1 MPGETRRALVIED
14 DGDIR
19 DLLVAALSQGGFEV
33 EEAGEGRLGIER
45 ARSFAPDLVTLD
57 LSLPDVDGI
66 EVCREIRGFS
76 DAYLVIITA
85 KAEEVDRLIGL
96 EVGADDYLT
105 KPFSPR
111 ELRARVAAMFRR
123 PRNSTPAP
131 VATVLEQNEVL
142 SHGELHVDLDARE
155 ARLAGQLLELTK
167 IEFELLATLLSS
179 PGRVW
184 QRETLLN
191 RVWQTEWLGDTH
203 LVDVHMAN
211 LRRKL
216 GDSAQDARW
225 IKTVRGVGYRLGS
238 G

>member
-19 DLLVAALSQGGFEV
+19 ELLVTALTQGGFAV
-33 EEAGEGRLGIER
+33 ESTGQGSAGVDM
-45 ARSFAPDLVTLD
+45 ARRSLPDLVTLD

-76 DAYLVIITA
+76 DAYIVIITA
-85 KAEEVDRLIGL
+85 KTEEVDRLIGL

-123 PRNSTPAP
+123 PRTRAEETEGPGS
-131 VATVLEQNEVL
+131 NEVL
-142 SHGELHVDLDARE
+142 SHGELEVDLDARE
-155 ARLAGQLLELTK
+155 ARLSGEQLELTR
-167 IEFELLATLLSS
+167 IEFDLLTTLLSN

-184 QRETLLN
+184 PRDTLLN
-191 RVWQTEWLGDTH
+191 RVWQTDWLGDTH

-216 GDSAQDARW
+216 GDNAQQARW
-225 IKTVRGVGYRLGS
+225 IRTVRGVGYRLGP

>member
-1 MPGETRRALVIED
+1 MPDEARLALVIED
-14 DGDIR
+14 DDDIR
-19 DLLVAALSQGGFEV
+19 QLLVATLTQGGFTVKET
-33 EEAGEGRLGIER
+33 GFGRLGITI
-45 ARSFAPDLVTLD
+45 AREANPDLLTVD

-66 EVCREIRGFS
+66 EVCREIRAFS
-76 DAYLVIITA
+76 DAYIVIITA

-123 PRNSTPAP
+123 PRAAAP
-131 VATVLEQNEVL
+131 SEMAVPDTLL
-142 SHGELHVDLDARE
+142 SQGELELDLEARE
-155 ARLAGQLLELTK
+155 ARLSGNLLDLTR
-167 IEFELLATLLSS
+167 IEFELLSTLLSN

-184 QRETLLN
+184 QRETLLG

-216 GDSAQDARW
+216 GDNAQEARW
-225 IKTVRGVGYRLGS
+225 IRTVRGVGYRLGP